1 MIEPLCE
8 RTDLDHHH
16 PDHDIIDKTIGPNPN
31 RPKRNIL
38 IYADGQTVGLEKII
52 IITIY
57 LIIPFRRFKRLSTW
71 KTDFISTIS
80 ISSFQ
85 GPFLSSLIPLVEV
98 YCKRRMPK
106 SSRVV

>member
-8 RTDLDHHH
+8 RTDLDHYH

-52 IITIY
+52 IILNPEKY
-57 LIIPFRRFKRLSTW
+57 LVSPNNSNRHHGSEYHIVKHGHGIIAEQ
-71 KTDFISTIS
+71 
-80 ISSFQ
+80 Q
-85 GPFLSSLIPLVEV
+85 GHAVINN
-98 YCKRRMPK
+98 
-106 SSRVV
+106 